1 MSHNPHAQ
9 QASAALSATTAGAL
23 PRFALSG
30 HRVIALS
37 GRDAVAF
44 AQAQSMNDVDGL
56 PVGRWQWNGWLTPK
70 GRVIAL
76 FLLLRVAADVVWLV
90 VPDTDAE
97 ALATSLRRFVLRRKL
112 DIAVREDL
120 HVNGAFAAPARAA
133 GASFDGDEATGIE
146 LDLGGFGIPR
156 TLRIEAT
163 SAPADAEATVRWAAA
178 DLRLGLARLP
188 PSQAEQWTPQM
199 LSLERLHAYS
209 VKKGCYPG
217 QEIVARTHFLGQAKR
232 GLVLFEAAQ
241 DPGVGTNVDIGATAL
256 GQVVSIARNGEGFV
270 VLAVLPA
277 EHADAPITANGIALR
292 QRALL
297 GGLAR

>member
-76 FLLLRVAADVVWLV
+76 FLLVRVAADVVWLV

-156 TLRIEAT
+156 TLRIEA
-163 SAPADAEATVRWAAA
+163 APAPVDAEATVRWAAA

-232 GLVLFEAAQ
+232 GLVLLEAASKLE
-241 DPGVGTNVDIGATAL
+241 PGQEVTAGSVAMGKLVAVGADGSRHLA
-256 GQVVSIARNGEGFV
+256 
-270 VLAVLPA
+270 LAVMPL
-277 EHADAPITANGIALR
+277 ERDAVELEVNGAAVVER
-292 QRALL
+292 TL
-297 GGLAR
+297 GDGLAR

>member
-76 FLLLRVAADVVWLV
+76 FLLVRVAADQVWLV

-97 ALATSLRRFVLRRKL
+97 AA
-112 DIAVREDL
+112 
-120 HVNGAFAAPARAA
+120 
-133 GASFDGDEATGIE
+133 
-146 LDLGGFGIPR
+146 
-156 TLRIEAT
+156 
-163 SAPADAEATVRWAAA
+163 VRWAAA